1 MFLGGMPGC
10 LFAFF
15 GGRWNHK
22 TSNNVL
28 RHLVPCLAFQQPAGE
43 VFARAPPLLEE
54 EWDLFL
60 DASIA
65 DVDYPV
71 GIHGPGVRPAF
82 PADYHPID
90 AIQVYA
96 IQWSEQRFAGKE
108 PDVGRDRFEVLDASD
123 DPHVL
128 DAGADP
134 YVLRPGQLGG
144 EFLEASRPFREDLEA
159 VPVGIDHA
167 LECLFYEADRDVFME
182 KVAHRVHEDAHR
194 LFPG

>member
-71 GIHGPGVRPAF
+71 GIHGAGMRPAF
-82 PADYHPID
+82 AADYDPID
-90 AIQVYA
+90 AGQVHA
-96 IQWSEQRFAGKE
+96 IQRPQQRLAGKE
-108 PDVGRDRFEVLDASD
+108 ADTGRHRPQVFDTVA
-123 DPHVL
+123 DPHIL

-134 YVLRPGQLGG
+134 DVLRPW
-144 EFLEASRPFREDLEA
+144 
-159 VPVGIDHA
+159 
-167 LECLFYEADRDVFME
+167 
-182 KVAHRVHEDAHR
+182 
-194 LFPG
+194 